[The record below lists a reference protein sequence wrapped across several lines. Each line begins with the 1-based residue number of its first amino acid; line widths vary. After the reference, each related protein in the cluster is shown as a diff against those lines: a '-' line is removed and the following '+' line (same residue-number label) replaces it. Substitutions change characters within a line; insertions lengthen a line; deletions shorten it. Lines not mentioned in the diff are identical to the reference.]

1 MLYKFVLPNGFHLQL
16 CQMAFTYENER
27 SHEIMTYVFENIH
40 ILLSDGVK
48 RLKVCKVI
56 NFGEMGQ

>member
-1 MLYKFVLPNGFHLQL
+1 MLYTFFLPSGFHLQV

-40 ILLSDGVK
+40 ILLF
-48 RLKVCKVI
+48 I
-56 NFGEMGQ
+56 WGETGKSMQGH